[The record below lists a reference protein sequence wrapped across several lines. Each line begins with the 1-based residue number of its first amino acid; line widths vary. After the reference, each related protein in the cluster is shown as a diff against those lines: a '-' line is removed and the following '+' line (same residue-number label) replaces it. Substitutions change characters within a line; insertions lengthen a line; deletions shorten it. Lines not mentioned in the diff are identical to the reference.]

1 MTPDTMNTIRST
13 PSACASH
20 QFAQKISTPSSLSH
34 PSHPSRFEKIL
45 SKRGLPTSPQEADP
59 SSAAPAFF
67 PLHCNHPSN
76 TVLSPSPSPSL
87 AAANAPNKLYAHMA
101 LPHWC
106 STDSSTMQFV
116 VLNGPTALIHKIA
129 LTRIP
134 SGLDITVDA
143 TTAAHAQ
150 ALQQHLPELQR
161 RLGRKNSA
169 HLPHLPHLRI
179 RESDAQPD

>member
-1 MTPDTMNTIRST
+1 MNTIRST

-59 SSAAPAFF
+59 SSAVPEFM
-67 PLHCNHPSN
+67 PPHSNHPN
-76 TVLSPSPSPSL
+76 EIVQSPSL
-87 AAANAPNKLYAHMA
+87 VAIKEPSKLYAHMA

-106 STDSSTMQFV
+106 STDSSTTQFV

-129 LTRIP
+129 LTRTP

-169 HLPHLPHLRI
+169 HLPHLHHLRI